1 MAKLSE
7 NSAKILA
14 YVQAHDGEDFTA
26 QDIADALEMNVKSV
40 NGSITRGLQMKGLT
54 VREEAVVET
63 GDGTKKVKFIRATEA
78 GKTFDPENDEA

>member
-7 NSAKILA
+7 NSAKILT
-14 YVQAHDGEDFTA
+14 YIQAHDGEDFTA

-54 VREEAVVET
+54 EREEAVVET
-63 GDGTKKVKFIRATEA
+63 ADGTKKVKFIRLTEE
-78 GKTFDPENDEA
+78 GKGFDPNADEA